1 MVLTIRIESPVGD
14 TTATFKDNRLID
26 VVTSNL
32 KDLPIEIEDTFKSS
46 LDNLMSNFNKKILLL
61 NLSIDEEQNFQMDFY

>member
-46 LDNLMSNFNKKILLL
+46 LDNLMSNFNKEDTLL
-61 NLSIDEEQNFQMDFY
+61 NLSIDEETELPSDFY